1 MLRFPALMDRLSRGL
16 WRALGA
22 ACLQASLVSA
32 MADSTVVFNEL
43 HYHPADQ
50 EARLEWVELHNQMA
64 VNMDLSGWSLSGG
77 IDYRFPEGT
86 VLRGGAQLVVA
97 ADPAALRAL
106 GVTNVVGPFAGRL
119 SNAGERLELRN
130 NNLRRMDLIAYGTD
144 GDWPV
149 APDGHGPSLAKR
161 DETLATGPTAHWRPS
176 AQPGG
181 TPGQPNFPSLDIAT
195 QAPLVGGS
203 QRWEFRTGA
212 PEGGTAWTGTVGG
225 ASGDGGWAISSA
237 PFFGGDASPPAGEE
251 RPIPTLFATGV
262 SDARQPLPPGTRDP
276 HYTVVASAQAITP
289 PPPAPALV
297 IEGHPAWL
305 ANDSTSR
312 WLGPVNPGTANV
324 AAGPYRYRTLFDL
337 SPFVPETARLQ
348 LRVAADN
355 RVQSVLLNGRS
366 VGISFEGFQALSP
379 AFAIT
384 NGFLPGTNTLEF
396 AWANDSSSPNPAG
409 FRAILQG
416 TARSRFREESRLV
429 PSLTH
434 AACFRTAFLAAPGLT
449 GARLRLRVTCDDGA
463 ALFLNGR
470 EIHRINLPAGPL
482 APDTPALAAIPGVPG
497 PVDLVLPPGSLR
509 AGTNVL
515 AAQVHQAVAGAG
527 DLWFD
532 AELTVIEVPDPA
544 REGLRF
550 NEVAMPGIGFF
561 VEVANP
567 TSDILPLDAARIRG
581 VGKATGTYA
590 FPAGSVLGP
599 GGIQAVPAALL
610 GFRPEPGDTLL
621 LESRD
626 GASVL
631 DALVLG
637 PTARARLPDGT
648 GPWRLPAA
656 PSPDGTNR
664 FRLQTEV
671 VIHEIC
677 HHPPDPAPA
686 GHWVE
691 LFHRGAQPVDL
702 SGWRFAEGI
711 TYRFPAGTSL
721 RPGEYLVVADQ
732 PEALRAA
739 HPGIRVLGP
748 FEGRLARGGERLS
761 LVDADG
767 NPADSVDYADSGRW
781 PEEAD
786 GGGST
791 LELMD
796 PMADNASP
804 EAWAASDESART
816 AWVRHTYRA
825 RAVSAPGPT
834 LWNEWVMGLLDAGEC
849 LIDDLQVIESPGTAT
864 AVQMLKNGDFETGTT
879 SWRFLGTHRLSR
891 VVDDPD
897 QPGNRVL
904 HLVATGPTEHMH
916 NHLETTLANN
926 RSVVNGRDYE
936 VSFRARHLKGCPQL
950 NTRLYFNRV
959 ARTTTLPVASV
970 QGTPGAPNSRRVA
983 NLGPTFKGLVHHPAV
998 PPAGRSVTVSAVVSD
1013 PDGVAEAR
1021 VHWSVNGGAWQSGP
1035 AQLGDLGR
1043 LTATI
1048 PGAAAGS
1055 VVQFHLSATDGR
1067 GATTWFPARG
1077 PQSRA
1082 LIGVAD
1088 GRERLGTLHNL
1099 RLLMTPADRTLLHAE
1114 TNVMSNEYLGGT
1126 VIHDER
1132 EIFYDVGIK
1141 LQGSQRGRL
1150 DAGRVG
1156 YTIRFPP
1163 DRLFRGVHPGISIDR
1178 SGGYTGVG
1186 GDQDEIVLKHAVQ
1199 HAGGLPGM
1207 YDDLVH
1213 VMPPRTDLTGT
1224 ALLIL
1229 AKYGDLFLDAQFD
1242 HGSEGDL
1249 FKLEL
1254 VYYPTTTVGGGREGI
1269 KRPQPDEVTGVDIGN
1284 LGNDP
1289 EVYRWFFLAENNRA
1303 SIDHAQVMALGKALA
1318 LSGTAQQ
1325 QECERLMAV
1334 DTWLRTVAFQTLAG
1348 MVDTYPFD
1356 NPHNFMIYFR
1366 PEDGRALPFL
1376 WDMDFNFGAAATS
1389 PLNRA
1394 TGNLGRLINQ
1404 PVHQRRYL
1412 AHLRD
1417 LIDTTWNVRYLG
1429 PWIDHFGALAGQNF
1443 SGIRSYVEQRSAY
1456 VRSRLPAATPFRI
1469 TAPAESPALVEAAT
1483 AILQGTAGLEIR
1495 EVFVEGPEETN
1506 RVRWINT
1513 TTWQATP
1520 PVRLG
1525 VNPLRIRG
1533 YDTSGARVVDLPW
1546 VLTGTT
1552 AASGLDTDADGLP
1565 DLWER
1570 QHGLDPAR
1578 DDRSADPDGD
1588 GQSNRDEYLAGTDP
1602 RDRRSLLRL
1611 DALLEGDRLRLRWE
1625 SKAGRSYVVEEH
1637 SPGESGPWRTHAE
1650 HPASPSDRPA
1660 EVSLPLPGAD
1670 ASQQTRLFRLRTAP
1684 PR

>member
-1 MLRFPALMDRLSRGL
+1 MNRPARRWWQG
-16 WRALGA
+16 WGI
-22 ACLQASLVSA
+22 ACLAAALVRA
-32 MADSTVVFNEL
+32 MADSTVVFNEV
-43 HYHPADQ
+43 HYHPAEP

-64 VNMDLSGWSLSGG
+64 VSMDLSGWSLAGG
-77 IDYRFPEGT
+77 VDFRFPEGT

-97 ADPAALRAL
+97 ADPSALRAL
-106 GVTNVVGPFAGRL
+106 GVTNVVGPFEGRL
-119 SNAGERLELRN
+119 SNSGERLELRN
-130 NNLRRMDLIAYGTD
+130 NNLRRMDVIDYGTD

-161 DETLATGPTAHWRPS
+161 DETLATAPTAHWRPS

-181 TPGQPNFPSLDIAT
+181 TPGQPNFPGLETASLS
-195 QAPLVGGS
+195 PLVGGS

-212 PEGGTAWTGTVGG
+212 PGAGTTWTGTVGG
-225 ASGDGGWAISSA
+225 AFGDDGWTTSSA
-237 PFFGGDASPPAGEE
+237 PFFGGDASPPAGAEG
-251 RPIPTLFATGV
+251 PIPTLFPTGV
-262 SDARQPLPPGTRDP
+262 SDARQPLAPGTRDP
-276 HYTVVASAQAITP
+276 HYLVVASAQAISP
-289 PPPAPALV
+289 PPPSPALV
-297 IEGHPAWL
+297 IDGHPAWL
-305 ANDSTSR
+305 ANDAASR

-324 AAGPYRYRTLFDL
+324 APGPYRYRTSFDL
-337 SPFVPETARLQ
+337 SPFAPETARLQ
-348 LRVAADN
+348 LRLAADN
-355 RVQSVLLNGRS
+355 RIQSVLLNGRS
-366 VGISFEGFQALSP
+366 VGLSFEGFQVLSP
-379 AFAIT
+379 TFAIT
-384 NGFLPGTNTLEF
+384 NGFVPGTNTLEF
-396 AWANDSSSPNPAG
+396 AWANDSSAPNPAG

-416 TARSRFREESRLV
+416 TARSRFREESRV
-429 PSLTH
+429 SPSASQ
-434 AACFRTAFLAAPGLT
+434 AAYFRTAFLAAPGLI
-449 GARLRLRVTCDDGA
+449 GARLRLRVTGDDGA
-463 ALFLNGR
+463 ALYLNGR
-470 EIHRINLPAGPL
+470 EIHRFNLPPGPL
-482 APDTPALAAIPGVPG
+482 SPDTPALVAIPGVPA
-497 PVDLVLPPGSLR
+497 PVDIVLPPGSLR

-527 DLWFD
+527 DLWFEAD
-532 AELTVIEVPDPA
+532 LTVVEILDPA
-544 REGLRF
+544 RDGLRF
-550 NEVAMPGIGFF
+550 NEVASPGAGFF

-567 TSDILPLDAARIRG
+567 GSDILPLDAVRIRG
-581 VGKATGTYA
+581 VGKGPGTYG
-590 FPAGSVLGP
+590 FPAGSALVP
-599 GGIQAVPAALL
+599 GGVRAVPATLL
-610 GFRPEPGDTLL
+610 GFRPERGDTLL
-621 LESRD
+621 LESSD
-626 GASVL
+626 GTSVL

-637 PTARARLPDGT
+637 ASARARFPDGT
-648 GPWRLPAA
+648 GPWRFPAA
-656 PSPDGTNR
+656 PSPDDTNR
-664 FRLQTEV
+664 VQLPTAV
-671 VIHEIC
+671 VLNEIC
-677 HHPPDPAPA
+677 HHPPDPAVT
-686 GHWVE
+686 GRWVE
-691 LFHRGAQPVDL
+691 LFHRGSQTIDL
-702 SGWRFAEGI
+702 SGWRFSEGI
-711 TYRFPAGTSL
+711 TYRFPAGTTL
-721 RPGEYLVVADQ
+721 APGEFLVVADQ

-739 HPGIRVLGP
+739 HPGIRILGP

-761 LVDADG
+761 LLDAAG
-767 NPADSVDYADSGRW
+767 NPADTVDYADAGRW
-781 PEEAD
+781 PAEAD

-796 PMADNASP
+796 PSADNASP
-804 EAWAASDESART
+804 EAWAASDESARS
-816 AWVRHTYRA
+816 AWVRHAYRA
-825 RAVSAPGPT
+825 RAAPAPGPT

-864 AVQMLKNGDFETGTT
+864 AVQLLKNGDFETGATA
-879 SWRFLGTHRLSR
+879 WRFLGTHRLSR

-904 HLVATGPTEHMH
+904 HLVATGPAEHMH

-926 RSVVNGRDYE
+926 RSVVNGREYE
-936 VSFRARHLKGCPQL
+936 VSFRARHLKGCPKL

-959 ARTTTLPVASV
+959 ARTTLLPVPDRN
-970 QGTPGAPNSRRVA
+970 GTPGAPNSRRIA
-983 NLGPTFKGLVHHPAV
+983 NLGPTFDGLVHRPAV
-998 PPAGRSVTVSAVVSD
+998 PAAGQSVTVSASVAD
-1013 PDGVAEAR
+1013 PDGVAQAR
-1021 VHWSVNGGAWQSGP
+1021 VHWSVDGGPWQSAP
-1035 AQLGDLGR
+1035 AT
-1043 LTATI
+1043 LTPSGSLAATI

-1088 GRERLGTLHNL
+1088 GRERLGPLHNL

-1163 DRLFRGVHPGISIDR
+1163 DRLFRGVHPGVSIDR

-1229 AKYGDLFLDAQFD
+1229 AKYGDVFLDSQFD
-1242 HGSEGDL
+1242 RGSEGNL

-1254 VYYPTTTVGGGREGI
+1254 VYYPTTTVGGGPEGI

-1289 EVYRWFFLAENNRA
+1289 EVYRWFFLAENNRS

-1318 LSGTAQQ
+1318 LSGTAQE
-1325 QECERLMAV
+1325 QECERLLAL
-1334 DTWLRTVAFQTLAG
+1334 DTWLRAVAFQSLAG

-1366 PEDGRALPFL
+1366 PEDGRAVPFL
-1376 WDMDFNFGAAATS
+1376 WDMDFNFGAAPTS

-1394 TGNLGRLINQ
+1394 TGNLGRLFNQ
-1404 PVHQRRYL
+1404 PAYQRRYL

-1417 LIDTTWNVRYLG
+1417 LIDTTWNTSYLG

-1443 SGIRSYVEQRSAY
+1443 SGIRTYVEQRSAY
-1456 VRSRLPAATPFRI
+1456 VRSRLPAATPFRV
-1469 TAPAESPALVEAAT
+1469 TSPLASPALVDAAT
-1483 AILQGTAGLEIR
+1483 GILQGTAGLEIR
-1495 EVFVEGPEETN
+1495 DLFVEGAEETN

-1525 VNPLRIRG
+1525 VNLLRIRG
-1533 YDTSGARVVDLPW
+1533 YDASGARVADLPW
-1546 VLTGTT
+1546 VLTGTS
-1552 AASGLDTDADGLP
+1552 ASAGVDADADGLP

-1570 QHGLDPAR
+1570 QHGLDPAS
-1578 DDRSADPDGD
+1578 DDRAADADGD
-1588 GQSNRDEYLAGTDP
+1588 GQTNHQEYLAGTDP
-1602 RDRRSLLRL
+1602 RNPRSLLRL
-1611 DALLEGDRLRLRWE
+1611 DAVLEGGQVRLRWE
-1625 SKAGRSYVVEEH
+1625 AKAGRGYVVEERL
-1637 SPGESGPWRTHAE
+1637 PGESDPWRSHAE
-1650 HPASPSDRPA
+1650 HPAEAADHPA
-1660 EVSLPLPGAD
+1660 EVALPLPVATE
-1670 ASQQTRLFRLRTAP
+1670 TRPACLYRLRTTPA
-1684 PR
+1684 R

>member
-1 MLRFPALMDRLSRGL
+1 MA
-16 WRALGA
+16 ALGP
-22 ACLQASLVSA
+22 A
-32 MADSTVVFNEL
+32 MADSTVVFNEI
-43 HYHPADQ
+43 HYHPTDP

-77 IDYRFPEGT
+77 IDYRFAEGT
-86 VLRGGAQLVVA
+86 VLPGGAQLVVA
-97 ADPAALRAL
+97 ADPSALRSL
-106 GVTNVVGPFAGRL
+106 GITNVVGPFEGRL
-119 SNAGERLELRN
+119 SNSGERVELRN
-130 NNLRRMDLIAYGTD
+130 NNHRRMDVIAYGTD
-144 GDWPV
+144 GEWPI

-161 DETLATGPTAHWRPS
+161 EETLATGPAAHWKPS

-181 TPGQPNFPSLDIAT
+181 TPGQPNFPSLDIANL
-195 QAPLVGGS
+195 APLIGGS
-203 QRWEFRTGA
+203 QRWEFRTLSPG
-212 PEGGTAWTGTVGG
+212 PGTGWTATM
-225 ASGDGGWAISSA
+225 GDGWTASIA
-237 PFFGGDASPPAGEE
+237 PFFGGDASPPAGAEG
-251 RPIPTLFATGV
+251 PIPTVYPTGV
-262 SDARQPLPPGTRDP
+262 SDARQPLAPGTRDP
-276 HYTVVASAQAITP
+276 HYTVVASAQAISP

-297 IEGHPAWL
+297 IEGHPAWM
-305 ANDSTSR
+305 ANDAASR

-324 AAGPYRYRTLFDL
+324 AAGTYRYRTRFDL
-337 SPFVPETARLQ
+337 SAFVPETARLQ

-379 AFAIT
+379 TFAIT
-384 NGFLPGTNTLEF
+384 NGFIPGTNTLEF

-409 FRAILQG
+409 FRVLLQG
-416 TARSRFREESRLV
+416 TARSRFVEERRLL
-429 PSLTH
+429 PSASQ
-434 AACFRTAFLAAPGLT
+434 AALFRTAFVVPPGLT

-463 ALFLNGR
+463 ALHLNGR
-470 EIHRINLPAGPL
+470 ELQRINLPAGPL
-482 APDTPALAAIPGVPG
+482 APDTPALTAMPGVPA
-497 PVDLVLPPGSLR
+497 PVDIILPPGSLR

-515 AAQVHQAVAGAG
+515 AAQVHQAAEGAG

-544 REGLRF
+544 QGGLRF
-550 NEVAMPGIGFF
+550 NEVAAPGVGFF
-561 VEVANP
+561 VEVVNP
-567 TSDILPLDAARIRG
+567 TADLLALDGVRIRG
-581 VGKATGTYA
+581 VGKGAGTFAFAPGSTLATG
-590 FPAGSVLGP
+590 GLR
-599 GGIQAVPAALL
+599 AVPAALL
-610 GFRPEPGDTLL
+610 GFRPDRGDTLL
-621 LESRD
+621 LET
-626 GASVL
+626 GTSVL

-637 PTARARLPDGT
+637 ATARARLPDGT
-648 GPWRLPAA
+648 GPWRLPAV
-656 PSPDGTNR
+656 PSPEGTNR
-664 FRLQTEV
+664 FRLSTEV
-671 VIHEIC
+671 VLNEIC
-677 HHPPDPAPA
+677 HHPPETAST
-686 GHWVE
+686 GGWVE
-691 LFHRGAQPVDL
+691 LFHRGTGLVDL
-702 SGWRFAEGI
+702 SGWRFSEGI

-721 RPGEYLVVADQ
+721 RPGEHLVVAAQ
-732 PEALRAA
+732 PEALRGA

-767 NPADSVDYADSGRW
+767 NPADSVEYADSGRW

-796 PMADNASP
+796 PWADNAAP
-804 EAWAASDESART
+804 EAWAPSDESART
-816 AWVRHTYRA
+816 AWVRHTYRT

-864 AVQMLKNGDFETGTT
+864 AFQMLKNGDFETGAT

-891 VVDDPD
+891 VIDDPD

-936 VSFRARHLKGCPQL
+936 VSFRARHLKGCPRL

-959 ARTTTLPVASV
+959 ARTTTLPVASL
-970 QGTPGAPNSRRVA
+970 QGTPGAANSRRVA
-983 NLGPTFKGLVHHPAV
+983 NLGPTFDGLAHRPTVPA
-998 PPAGRSVTVSAVVSD
+998 AGRPVTVSALVTD
-1013 PDGVAEAR
+1013 PDGIAETR
-1021 VHWSVNGGAWQSGP
+1021 VHWSVNGGAWQSSP
-1035 AQLGDLGR
+1035 ALLDAMDR
-1043 LTATI
+1043 VTATV
-1048 PGAAAGS
+1048 PGAPAGS

-1067 GATTWFPARG
+1067 GATAWFPARG

-1088 GRERLGTLHNL
+1088 GRERPGPLHNL

-1229 AKYGDLFLDAQFD
+1229 AKYGNGFLDSQFD
-1242 HGSEGDL
+1242 RGSEGDL

-1254 VYYPTTTVGGGREGI
+1254 VYYPTTTVSGGKEGI
-1269 KRPQPDEVTGVDIGN
+1269 KRPQPDQVTGVDIGN

-1289 EVYRWFFLAENNRA
+1289 EVYRWFFLPENNRS
-1303 SIDHAQVMALGKALA
+1303 SIDHGQVVALGKALA
-1318 LSGTAQQ
+1318 LSGTAQEA
-1325 QECERLMAV
+1325 ECERLMAV
-1334 DTWLRTVAFQTLAG
+1334 DTWLRTVAFQSLAG
-1348 MVDTYPFD
+1348 LVDTYPFD

-1366 PEDGRALPFL
+1366 PGDGRALPFL
-1376 WDMDFNFGAAATS
+1376 WDMDFNFGAAPTS

-1404 PVHQRRYL
+1404 PFYQRRYL

-1417 LIDTTWNVRYLG
+1417 LVDTTWNVRYLG
-1429 PWIDHFGALAGQNF
+1429 PWIDHYGALAGQNF
-1443 SGIRSYVEQRSAY
+1443 SGIRTYVEQRSAY
-1456 VRSRLPAATPFRI
+1456 VRSRLPAATPFRV
-1469 TAPAESPALVEAAT
+1469 TAPATSPALVDTAT
-1483 AILQGTAGLEIR
+1483 GLLQGTAGLEVR
-1495 EVFVEGPEETN
+1495 DVFVEGPGQTN

-1520 PVRLG
+1520 TVTLG
-1525 VNPLRIRG
+1525 ANPLRIRG
-1533 YDTSGARVVDLPW
+1533 YDATGARVVDLPW
-1546 VLTGTT
+1546 VLTGTS
-1552 AASGLDTDADGLP
+1552 ASGGVDTDGDGLP
-1565 DLWER
+1565 DVWER
-1570 QHGLDPAR
+1570 LHGLDPSG
-1578 DDRSADPDGD
+1578 DDRPADPDGD
-1588 GQSNRDEYLAGTDP
+1588 GQSNLDEFLAGTDP
-1602 RDRRSLLRL
+1602 RERRSVLRL
-1611 DALLEGDRLRLRWE
+1611 DAALEGERVRLRWE
-1625 SKAGRSYVVEEH
+1625 AKAGRGYVVEERL
-1637 SPGESGPWRTHAE
+1637 PGDPEPWRPQSD
-1650 HPASPSDRPA
+1650 HPAEAADHPA
-1660 EVSLPLPGAD
+1660 EVTLPLPVAIENRQ
-1670 ASQQTRLFRLRTAP
+1670 ARLYRLRTTPA
-1684 PR
+1684 R